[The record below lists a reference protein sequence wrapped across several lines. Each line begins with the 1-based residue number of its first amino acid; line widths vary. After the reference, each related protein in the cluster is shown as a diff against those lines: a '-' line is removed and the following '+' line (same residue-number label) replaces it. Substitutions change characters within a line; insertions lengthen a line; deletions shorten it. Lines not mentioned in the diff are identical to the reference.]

1 MGVSDQGGAPRARI
15 GGEQQVTPLELF
27 FDLVFVFALT
37 QVTGFLLDHL
47 TWVGMLQGG
56 ALLAALWTV
65 RGSLPGAI
73 DTPFPELPLN
83 CWPPWEV
90 VGQQPPLA
98 AALKDVE
105 DGIEDLTKVMDPQ
118 ASISCGG
125 EHVRFYVVPF
135 GVGKIRR
142 VSLSYTC

>member
-47 TWVGMLQGG
+47 TCVGMLQGG
-56 ALLAALWTV
+56 GLLAALWTV
-65 RGSLPGAI
+65 WGSLPGAI
-73 DTPFPELPLN
+73 DTPFPELPLYGGL
-83 CWPPWEV
+83 PW
-90 VGQQPPLA
+90 GSRGATA
-98 AALKDVE
+98 ATGSRSKGRRRRYRGSHE
-105 DGIEDLTKVMDPQ
+105 GHGPR
-118 ASISCGG
+118 ASISFGG
-125 EHVRFYVVPF
+125 EHVRFYVVPS

-142 VSLSYTC
+142 VRLSHTC